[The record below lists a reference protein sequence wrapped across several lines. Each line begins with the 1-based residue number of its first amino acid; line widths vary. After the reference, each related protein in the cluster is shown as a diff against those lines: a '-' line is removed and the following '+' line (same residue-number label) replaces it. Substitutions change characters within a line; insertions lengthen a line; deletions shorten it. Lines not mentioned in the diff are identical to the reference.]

1 MKKKKYLTAYHH
13 ELEKNAEDIA
23 LLLPKGLITLEGGED
38 ILHIFHKKNF
48 SERLA
53 GIRKHILSETGFI
66 PPFIKFSSG
75 TSCRPGSYLIKIKN
89 VYVAGGDVYPDK
101 LLLMAPPDVINSLDG
116 IKCYD
121 PVYNSPALW
130 VDRKGGI
137 DKKCCNIFDAMSVI
151 ATNIAE
157 TVRKHIYELFE
168 INQTDCLLE
177 IV

>member
-66 PPFIKFSSG
+66 PPLHQILLRHIVPARQLSYKNQKCLC
-75 TSCRPGSYLIKIKN
+75 CRRRRIP
-89 VYVAGGDVYPDK
+89 
-101 LLLMAPPDVINSLDG
+101 
-116 IKCYD
+116 
-121 PVYNSPALW
+121 
-130 VDRKGGI
+130 
-137 DKKCCNIFDAMSVI
+137 
-151 ATNIAE
+151 
-157 TVRKHIYELFE
+157 
-168 INQTDCLLE
+168 
-177 IV
+177 